1 MSHPIDL
8 ESLDESIEGN
18 EGFVAP
24 PADELAASVTRAA
37 VAAAKAAACAAEAAT
52 AAAAAHPGDKI
63 LTGIAE
69 TARARAEKAADEAAM
84 SLQVLEELQGKM
96 DTGIRVNPALARLW
110 GVDRGG
116 N

>member
-1 MSHPIDL
+1 MAHPIDL

-24 PADELAASVTRAA
+24 QADESAASVARAA
-37 VAAAKAAACAAEAAT
+37 VAAAEAAACAAEPAA
-52 AAAAAHPGDKI
+52 AIAAAHPLDNNKMCI
-63 LTGIAE
+63 VV
-69 TARARAEKAADEAAM
+69 TARAGAEKAADEAAM
-84 SLQVLEELQGKM
+84 SLRVLDELQGKM

-110 GVDRGG
+110 GVRS